1 MRYRNLLFI
10 LSFSFLIISN
20 INLFA
25 QGKGYLRGFISDSL
39 NGEVIAYANVVVKG
53 TTIGAT
59 TDSRGYFQIAAV
71 PEGKQQVIFSCIGYT
86 KQEKEIII
94 RSEKITQVKVE
105 LSPAS
110 VKLQEVSIIGQKA
123 VRSNEADLGLENIT
137 PKQIEM
143 LPTGVESDI
152 FRFLQSTPG
161 VRSTGDV
168 TAKYYVRGGSS
179 DQNLVLLNGAT
190 VYNPFHALGIFSVID
205 PEMISLMEFNKGAF
219 PASYGGRLSS
229 VLNIITKD
237 GNKNSFHGNANAS
250 LMSGKAAVEGPIP
263 YGSFIATG
271 RKSYYSKVLKKY
283 LNNKE
288 APFDFY
294 DFSFKVNY
302 ADPDI
307 ITDGKLMAHGFISK
321 DAILNDDP
329 FQEDYT
335 IRNNIF
341 GINWQKV
348 WSSPLFS
355 VLNVS
360 YSGFNAELIPNLSNS
375 KPRVNDLSD
384 LSAELNFTYMYPGGD
399 ELAFGLYSKIMDTK
413 LGLVNL
419 YGTRVDFQQTGTDFS
434 GFVNYRFYRYENVG
448 LDIGIR
454 MKFLAFTKYR
464 PYLFEPRVNFTWR
477 PNPTLAFKAAIGRY
491 SQEIVTIS
499 DENELI
505 SIFEPW
511 IIIPDK
517 VAASETTQLI
527 TGVKSYLSDQLII
540 ELEGYYKILSN
551 LLEINY
557 EKFTAA
563 TRDYVNVDGE
573 AYGLEF
579 QLEYKPSDIYLK
591 GSYALGWAYK
601 IKNNKRYFPRYDS
614 RHSMNILLAYE
625 LGSDWQVNS
634 TWTLNTGMPFT
645 PIDGFYDRMEIGN
658 PWSSGYASGEYKP
671 VINWGEKNSSRLP
684 VYHRMD
690 LSVTKKFQTSIA
702 DITLGGSIINV
713 YDRKNIFYFDR
724 DTGER
729 IYMLPFFPSVS
740 LRVDL

>member
-1 MRYRNLLFI
+1 MKCNILFTA
-10 LSFSFLIISN
+10 LFFSFIFLIN
-20 INLFA
+20 GNLFS
-25 QGKGYLRGFISDSL
+25 QGKGYLRGFVSDSS

-59 TDSRGYFQIAAV
+59 TDSRGYFQIAGV
-71 PEGKQQVIFSCIGYT
+71 PGGKQDIIFSCIGYS
-86 KQEKEIII
+86 KKEVNVNI
-94 RSEKITQVKVE
+94 RTEKITHVKIA

-110 VKLQEVSIIGQKA
+110 VRLQEVSIIGQKA
-123 VRSNEADLGLENIT
+123 VRSNEADLGLENIS

-161 VRSTGDV
+161 VRSTGDI
-168 TAKYYVRGGSS
+168 TAKYYVRGGGS

-219 PASYGGRLSS
+219 PANYGGRLSS

-250 LMSGKAAVEGPIP
+250 LLSGKAAVEGPIP
-263 YGSFIATG
+263 HGSFIATG
-271 RKSYYSKVLKKY
+271 RKSYYSKILKKY
-283 LNNKE
+283 LNNKD

-307 ITDGKLMAHGFISK
+307 VSDGKLMAHGFISK
-321 DAILNDDP
+321 DAIVNDDP

-341 GINWQKV
+341 GLNWQKV

-355 VLNVS
+355 VLNLS
-360 YSGFNAELIPNLSNS
+360 YSGFSAELIPNLSES
-375 KPRVNDLSD
+375 KARMNDLSD
-384 LSAELNFTYMYPGGD
+384 LTAEFNFTYLYPGGD
-399 ELAFGLYSKIMDTK
+399 ELAFGIYGKVLNTK
-413 LGLVNL
+413 LGLENL
-419 YGTRVDFQQTGTDFS
+419 YGSKVDFTQSGTDFS

-448 LDIGIR
+448 LDVGIR

-491 SQEIVTIS
+491 SQELVTIS

-517 VAASETTQLI
+517 VSASETTQFI
-527 TGVKSYLSDQLII
+527 TGVKSYLSE
-540 ELEGYYKILSN
+540 ELVVEIEGYYKILNN

-557 EKFTAA
+557 RKFTAS
-563 TRDYVNVDGE
+563 TRDYINVDGE

-579 QLEYKPSDIYLK
+579 QLEYKPSDIYFK
-591 GSYALGWAYK
+591 ASYALGWAYK
-601 IKNNKRYFPRYDS
+601 IKDTKKYFPRYDS
-614 RHSMNILLAYE
+614 RHSMNVLLAYE
-625 LGSDWQVNS
+625 PGSDWQFNT
-634 TWTLNTGMPFT
+634 TWSLNTGMPFT

-658 PWSSGYASGEYKP
+658 PWNSGYATGTYKP
-671 VINWGEKNSSRLP
+671 VINWGEKNSARLP
-684 VYHRMD
+684 VYHRLD
-690 LSVTKKFQTSIA
+690 ISVNKKFRFKLA
-702 DITLGGSIINV
+702 DVTLGASIINV
-713 YDRKNIFYFDR
+713 YDRKNIYYFDR
-724 DTGER
+724 DTGQKV
-729 IYMLPFFPSVS
+729 YMLPFFPSLS
-740 LRVDL
+740 LRIDL

>member
-1 MRYRNLLFI
+1 MRKLYILLF
-10 LSFSFLIISN
+10 LITFIQLIPVTNSYS
-20 INLFA
+20 
-25 QGKGYLRGFISDSL
+25 QGKGYLRGFISDST

-59 TDSRGYFQIAAV
+59 TDSRGYFQIAAI
-71 PEGKQQVIFSCIGYT
+71 PEGKQDVVFSCIGYQ
-86 KQEKEIII
+86 KKNLEVII
-94 RSEKITQVKVE
+94 RNDKITQVKIE
-105 LSPAS
+105 LSPIA
-110 VKLQEVSIIGQKA
+110 VRIQEVSIIGQKA

-137 PKQIEM
+137 PRQIEM

-237 GNKNSFHGNANAS
+237 GNKNSYHANANAS
-250 LMSGKAAVEGPIP
+250 LMSGKVAVEGPIP

-283 LNNKE
+283 INNKE

-294 DFSFKVNY
+294 DVSFKVNY
-302 ADPDI
+302 ANPELI
-307 ITDGKLMAHGFISK
+307 SDGKLMFHGFFSN

-335 IRNNIF
+335 IRNNIL
-341 GINWQKV
+341 GLNWQKV

-355 VLNVS
+355 VLNIS

-375 KPRVNDLSD
+375 KPRMNDLSD
-384 LSAELNFTYMYPGGD
+384 ITTELNFTYMYPGGD
-399 ELAFGLYSKIMDTK
+399 ELAFGLYGKAMNTE

-419 YGTRVDFQQTGTDFS
+419 YGSKVAFEQTGTDFS

-464 PYLFEPRVNFTWR
+464 PYLFEPRINFTWR

-491 SQEIVTIS
+491 SQEIVTVS

-517 VAASETTQLI
+517 VSASETTQFI
-527 TGVKSYLSDQLII
+527 TGIKSYLSDQFII
-540 ELEGYYKILSN
+540 ELEGYYKILTN

-557 EKFTAA
+557 QKFTAA
-563 TRDYVNVDGE
+563 ARDYINVDGE
-573 AYGLEF
+573 AYGLEA
-579 QLEYKPSDIYLK
+579 QVEYKPSDIYLK
-591 GSYALGWAYK
+591 ASYALGWAYK
-601 IKNNKRYFPRYDS
+601 IKGGKKYFPRYDS
-614 RHSMNILLAYE
+614 RHSVNVLLAYE
-625 LGSDWQVNS
+625 LGKEWQINS
-634 TWTLNTGMPFT
+634 TWTLSTGMPFT
-645 PIDGFYDRMEIGN
+645 PIDGFYDRMEIGD
-658 PWSSGYASGEYKP
+658 PWTSGYTRGTYLP
-671 VINWGEKNSSRLP
+671 VINWGEKNSARLA
-684 VYHRMD
+684 VYHRLD
-690 LSVTKKFQTSIA
+690 LSVSKKIHLNMF
-702 DITLGGSIINV
+702 DLTLGGSIINV

-724 DTGER
+724 DTGEK